1 MTELMTDLA
10 PTAAL
15 AFVALCVVWLVWRAI
30 RSLFGSRAREPHE
43 LPRAAPDVSRREP
56 VLVAAPAPSS
66 PATVPDAAD
75 VLALKASI
83 DGLARQIALLE
94 KRLSPAN
101 TNVPAAFPP
110 RPAREPAIEPDA
122 RPAIPVEEPVIIP
135 ERRI

>member
-10 PTAAL
+10 PMAAM

-30 RSLFGSRAREPHE
+30 RSLFGSRVRDPHE
-43 LPRAAPDVSRREP
+43 LPRAAPDMSRREP
-56 VLVAAPAPSS
+56 VLVAATAPPS
-66 PATVPDAAD
+66 PSAVPDAAD

-110 RPAREPAIEPDA
+110 RPAREEAGAPDA
-122 RPAIPVEEPVIIP
+122 RPAISDEPVIVP